1 MLSRPLLSAWGY
13 FENDPLQF
21 CVWTNRKASCVQA
34 LLAHAN
40 CFRQYQDLFF
50 SQGSV
55 PAVTVAAAIHYT
67 GVWQW
72 CNDPAAKSL
81 IGVPTVG
88 LVGNHSSCLVV
99 MQPQLN
105 SVLTLQIVLLLQPQA
120 FRFPEQLETSE
131 FATCEVCFQKRL
143 CFERNEWQKQDR
155 LSLTQ
160 WTLLTPLLVMSTWSK
175 LSLEKMSAIL
185 FTPSD

>member
-105 SVLTLQIVLLLQPQA
+105 SVLTLQIVLLLQTHTFLFHHANSLKPLIL
-120 FRFPEQLETSE
+120 R
-131 FATCEVCFQKRL
+131 CEMHPSRSFLLNEMSGVNKALRL
-143 CFERNEWQKQDR
+143 VVHTFNAIFFFI
-155 LSLTQ
+155 
-160 WTLLTPLLVMSTWSK
+160 ST
-175 LSLEKMSAIL
+175 
-185 FTPSD
+185 